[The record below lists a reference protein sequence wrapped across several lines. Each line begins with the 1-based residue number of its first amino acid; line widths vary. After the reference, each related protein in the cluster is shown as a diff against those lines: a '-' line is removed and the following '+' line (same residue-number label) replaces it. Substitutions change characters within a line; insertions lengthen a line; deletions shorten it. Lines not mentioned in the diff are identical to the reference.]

1 MQTHDTPVAGCLQIP
16 SLDLVL
22 LLSLPGVEPC
32 LSDTRFQHD
41 DYVSY
46 NLSAVVGSLPSI
58 NLPKPNARSI
68 RLAREPQCPY
78 LSVAPPRR

>member
-16 SLDLVL
+16 GLDLVL

-46 NLSAVVGSLPSI
+46 NLSAVVG
-58 NLPKPNARSI
+58 
-68 RLAREPQCPY
+68 
-78 LSVAPPRR
+78 